1 MNIPNN
7 FNMSTKEF
15 VQVVTKFC
23 LYLTKFGPKEMSDYL
38 DSIPVKMGKMDGKH
52 VGAYI
57 INKVLQEYENT
68 DKPISKLDFYSSK
81 ERRQEIAE
89 ARMLACVLTH
99 KYLKLDH
106 REISAMFSKSRDFS
120 KRFISEFSKLEETSP
135 IDRKLLIKF
144 KKIDTLVQAY
154 INFKPK
160 SDKP

>member
-1 MNIPNN
+1 MNIPHN

-57 INKVLQEYENT
+57 VNKVLQEYEST
-68 DKPISKLDFYSSK
+68 DRPISKLDLYSSK

-89 ARMLACVLTH
+89 ARMLVCVLTS

-106 REISAMFSKSRDFS
+106 REVSAMFNKSRDFA
-120 KRFISEFSKLEETSP
+120 KRFISDFSKLNEASP
-135 IDRKLLIKF
+135 VDRKILAKY
-144 KKIDTLVQAY
+144 KKIDTLVSAY
-154 INFKPK
+154 VNFKPK
-160 SDKP
+160 SK